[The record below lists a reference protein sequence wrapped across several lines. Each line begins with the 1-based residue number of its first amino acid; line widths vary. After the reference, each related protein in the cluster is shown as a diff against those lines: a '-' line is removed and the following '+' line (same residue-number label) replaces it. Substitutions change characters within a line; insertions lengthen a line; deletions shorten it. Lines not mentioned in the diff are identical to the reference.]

1 MESKL
6 GADLAGP
13 GEQKASFY
21 SSLGGFVRNKLH
33 VEVEQLSWVEVVSK
47 VQEGDAAIEAGV
59 GTILMVFVLLCFAML
74 DVIKLL
80 HLVSEDNK
88 V

>member
-21 SSLGGFVRNKLH
+21 SSLGAFLWNKLQ
-33 VEVEQLSWVEVVSK
+33 VEVEQLPWVEVVSK
-47 VQEGDAAIEAGV
+47 I
-59 GTILMVFVLLCFAML
+59 
-74 DVIKLL
+74 
-80 HLVSEDNK
+80 
-88 V
+88 